1 MLDRLLRRAIC
12 EDIDIGYSSDTAVLG
27 SLAMVTASKYA
38 ADYASK
44 LSRILLELP
53 REITEGIG
61 YLAQSF
67 MTAWS
72 EGKTIYLCGNGGS
85 AGNAIHLANDFTYGA
100 GIKRGIGLRIE
111 ALPANAAVITCL
123 ANDIGYENI
132 FSEQLRVKANAGD
145 VLVVFSGSGNSANVV
160 NALEIGN
167 KLGMTTFAVLGYD
180 GGNCKRLAQHPIHFA
195 VDDMQIAE
203 DLQLIVG
210 HMVMQWL
217 YENG

>member
-1 MLDRLLRRAIC
+1 VSTNRFEGR
-12 EDIDIGYSSDTAVLG
+12 
-27 SLAMVTASKYA
+27 KYA
-38 ADYASK
+38 ARLSAALQMSAIDDVEK
-44 LSRILLELP
+44 L
-53 REITEGIG
+53 
-61 YLAQSF
+61 AHAFKQ
-67 MTAWS
+67 AWDS
-72 EGKTIYLCGNGGS
+72 GKTIYLCGNGGS

-111 ALPANAAVITCL
+111 ALPANAAVVTCL

-145 VLVVFSGSGNSANVV
+145 VLVVFSGSGNSSNVV
-160 NALEIGN
+160 NALEMGN

-180 GGNCKRLAQHPIHFA
+180 GGKCKSLAQHPIHFA